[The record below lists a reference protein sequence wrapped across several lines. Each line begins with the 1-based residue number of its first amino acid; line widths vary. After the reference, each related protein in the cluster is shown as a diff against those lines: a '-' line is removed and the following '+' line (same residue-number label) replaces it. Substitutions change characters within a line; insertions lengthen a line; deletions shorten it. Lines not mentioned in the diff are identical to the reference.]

1 MKGEC
6 RHAGGPF
13 GASWSHVCTGAPASQ
28 AVEFS
33 HLLNIGP
40 TLLCPGQGWGNQ
52 SLRHWSQPQPTANQ
66 LETAAFHLGHTPY
79 LDGVVRGLPQSSHPP
94 NTPWHCQPRAI
105 TGCGMC
111 TQSNPTR
118 HPGSVYLPLL
128 GQREARGL
136 PWLPLVA
143 MGMGVGW
150 GVWESK
156 VQNRSHKVGGRSAC
170 QAWYMLVVPKVF
182 PSKPESKIMLF
193 TISR

>member
-1 MKGEC
+1 MKDEC

-66 LETAAFHLGHTPY
+66 LETATFHLGHTPY
-79 LDGVVRGLPQSSHPP
+79 LDGMVRGLPQSSHPP
-94 NTPWHCQPRAI
+94 NTPWHCQLR
-105 TGCGMC
+105 GMLQGVGGAPSPTPPATPNLC
-111 TQSNPTR
+111 TCLSWGR
-118 HPGSVYLPLL
+118 GKPGT
-128 GQREARGL
+128 
-136 PWLPLVA
+136 LVA

-156 VQNRSHKVGGRSAC
+156 VQNRSHKVGGRSARATPGTC
-170 QAWYMLVVPKVF
+170 
-182 PSKPESKIMLF
+182 SLF
-193 TISR
+193 QKSSLQNQSQR

>member
-1 MKGEC
+1 LKDEC

-66 LETAAFHLGHTPY
+66 LETATFHLGHTPY
-79 LDGVVRGLPQSSHPP
+79 LDGMVRGLPQSSHPP
-94 NTPWHCQPRAI
+94 NTPWHCQLRAV
-105 TGCGMC
+105 TGCGRC

-118 HPGSVYLPLL
+118 HPESVYLPLL
-128 GQREARGL
+128 GQREARDIGCHGDGG
-136 PWLPLVA
+136 W
-143 MGMGVGW
+143 VGSL
-150 GVWESK
+150 GKQGPEPIS
-156 VQNRSHKVGGRSAC
+156 QGGRQKCAC
-170 QAWYMLVVPKVF
+170 HAWYMLVVPKVF
-182 PSKPESKIMLF
+182 PSKPESKMMLF